1 MTSKS
6 AVPGGKKSRREGQQ
20 QLGGQEHILLSAG
33 LWGGTNPLPLE
44 AAGGQGLL
52 PPLEH
57 LLQMN

>member
-6 AVPGGKKSRREGQQ
+6 AVPGGKKSRRE